1 MTISERR
8 NDHDHTIRL
17 GVTGTDTGVG
27 KTVVACALASGLRR
41 RGLRVA
47 GMKPVETGVAPD
59 DPSRDGAR
67 LARAAGGTLPL
78 SILSPLTYPDP
89 VAPLVAARRI
99 GANVDLELLDHAM
112 RTASNGADAL
122 IVEGAG
128 GLRVPITE
136 RASFETLFQRWKLDA
151 VVVAANRLG
160 VLNHT
165 RLTLAALR
173 AAGITLS
180 MVVLNSVAA
189 ESDTSTLENAQ
200 IIAELENVSVVEL
213 PWLADAGDLERA
225 SELILEPLIH
235 ELERSG
241 RPLAGR

>member
-1 MTISERR
+1 M
-8 NDHDHTIRL
+8 IRL

-27 KTVVACALASGLRR
+27 KTVVACALATGLRR

-47 GMKPVETGVAPD
+47 AMKPVETGVSAE

-78 SILSPLTYPDP
+78 SMLSPLVYADP
-89 VAPLVAARRI
+89 VAPLVAARRV
-99 GANVDLELLDHAM
+99 GTQVDVALLDHAV
-112 RTASNGADAL
+112 RAASNGADAL

-128 GLRVPITE
+128 GLLVPLTE
-136 RASFETLFQRWKLDA
+136 RLSFDALFNRWQLDA

-160 VLNHT
+160 VINQT

-173 AAGITLS
+173 AAGLTVP
-180 MVVLNSVAA
+180 MVVLNNVTDDL
-189 ESDTSTLENAQ
+189 DTSAVENAS
-200 IIAELENVSVVEL
+200 ILAELENVPIVEL
-213 PWLADAGDLERA
+213 PWLPDAGDLERA
-225 SELILEPLIH
+225 SEILLEPVIH

-241 RPLAGR
+241 RPIARR